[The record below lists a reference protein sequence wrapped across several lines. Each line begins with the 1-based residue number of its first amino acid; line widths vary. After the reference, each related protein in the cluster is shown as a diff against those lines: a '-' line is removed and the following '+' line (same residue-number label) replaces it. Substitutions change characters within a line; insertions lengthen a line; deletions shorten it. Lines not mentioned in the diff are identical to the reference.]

1 MLGRGGQR
9 ADRRLVVEAGKRG
22 GPNGPGEQLTRRP
35 VAELRGRLAR
45 PGQLGRMQHARV
57 GQRRGVPGQ
66 PGLAGQP
73 VVRPGNHADAPVAER
88 DQVRGHAPRPGEV
101 RGRDGGDVAR
111 DRSARIDHDQR
122 EPPGAQR
129 GQLLAGFRRQ
139 DHDCARHPRP

>member
-1 MLGRGGQR
+1 
-9 ADRRLVVEAGKRG
+9 V
-22 GPNGPGEQLTRRP
+22 
-35 VAELRGRLAR
+35 
-45 PGQLGRMQHARV
+45 QHARV

-73 VVRPGNHADAPVAER
+73 VVRSGDHTDAPVAEPG
-88 DQVRGHAPRPGEV
+88 QVRGHAPRPGEV

-111 DRSARIDHDQR
+111 DRRARVDHDQR

-139 DHDCARHPRP
+139 DHDRAGDAGP